1 MRFDTF
7 SRRQLEAL
15 SWWCDDSPHRERD
28 AVICDG
34 AVRSG
39 KTLCMSLSFA
49 LWSMERFSGQS
60 FALCGKTVTS
70 LRRNLVTPLTEALAE
85 AGVACEHKVSQ
96 SLLILRRGLRQNRY
110 YLFGGRDGR
119 AAALIQGV
127 TLAGVLLDEVALM
140 PRSFVE
146 QALARCSVA
155 GSKFWFS
162 CNPDHPGHW
171 FHREWIKEAE
181 RKNALY
187 LHFSLEDNPSLSP
200 EIAGRYKALY
210 TGVFHERYVLGHW
223 VTAHGA
229 VYPMFCEARHVVD
242 AAPACARHVISCD
255 YGTVN
260 PSSFGLWGCAE
271 GVWIRL
277 REYYHDS
284 RKEGVQRTDA
294 EYADALEALHC
305 SDDARQPDLDR
316 FVEEVRVGPCARG
329 LRRFASVYLDSL
341 LTYGNAVGEIVPT
354 LRGDGVYA
362 LYNARLTDV
371 RVKRGGTPLEVVFCA
386 AADGAAFAPVR
397 RPELILFT
405 ALNPPAGE
413 LLGTPLLRSLPF
425 VTGILLNILGAT
437 GRNFERMANLRYAV
451 TYKPGPTGVDKA
463 YAKEIATSIADQWG
477 QAMSAAGKGVI
488 KDFVAV
494 GDVDI
499 KVIDADCQMMDTQV
513 PVRQMLEQ
521 IVAKLGV
528 PPFMLGL
535 HWSSTERMSTQQ
547 ADILTSELM
556 SYQQLLSGVLCRVC
570 DTFLHLNGWGCKSS
584 ITWDEIN
591 LQDEVESANAR
602 LLSARARRL
611 ECGCGCQKPEGETE
625 Q

>member
-110 YLFGGRDGR
+110 YLFGGRDER

-155 GSKFWFS
+155 GFKFWFS

-210 TGVFHERYVLGHW
+210 TGVFHERYVLGRW

-294 EYADALEALHC
+294 EYADALEAL
-305 SDDARQPDLDR
+305 AGDLEIEAVVVDPSAAS
-316 FVEEVRVGPCARG
+316 FLEC
-329 LRRFASVYLDSL
+329 LRRRGKFRVAAAKNDVLYGIRLVTAALAADKIKFHSSCRDCIRELGLYRWDLESGRDAPRKEHDHAMDDMRYFAAYAL
-341 LTYGNAVGEIVPT
+341 
-354 LRGDGVYA
+354 GDGGDR
-362 LYNARLTDV
+362 N
-371 RVKRGGTPLEVVFCA
+371 PFA
-386 AADGAAFAPVR
+386 AVAAS
-397 RPELILFT
+397 
-405 ALNPPAGE
+405 
-413 LLGTPLLRSLPF
+413 RS
-425 VTGILLNILGAT
+425 A
-437 GRNFERMANLRYAV
+437 
-451 TYKPGPTGVDKA
+451 
-463 YAKEIATSIADQWG
+463 
-477 QAMSAAGKGVI
+477 
-488 KDFVAV
+488 
-494 GDVDI
+494 
-499 KVIDADCQMMDTQV
+499 
-513 PVRQMLEQ
+513 
-521 IVAKLGV
+521 
-528 PPFMLGL
+528 
-535 HWSSTERMSTQQ
+535 
-547 ADILTSELM
+547 
-556 SYQQLLSGVLCRVC
+556 
-570 DTFLHLNGWGCKSS
+570 
-584 ITWDEIN
+584 
-591 LQDEVESANAR
+591 
-602 LLSARARRL
+602 
-611 ECGCGCQKPEGETE
+611 
-625 Q
+625 